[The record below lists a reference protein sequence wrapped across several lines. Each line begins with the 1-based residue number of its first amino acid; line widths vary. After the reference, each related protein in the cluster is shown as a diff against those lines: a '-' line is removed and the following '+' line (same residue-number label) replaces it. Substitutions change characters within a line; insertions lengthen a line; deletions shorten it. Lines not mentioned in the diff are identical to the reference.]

1 MKLVWLSDI
10 HLDIAYSGASNTFIE
25 LTLGDDR
32 VNGAIVTG
40 DISNGQS
47 LRQHLTELGSV
58 FDVVYVVLG
67 NHDYYHRSI
76 RSVREGMAWL
86 QWENPR
92 IVWLPDSDGIRFANG
107 AVLLGHDGWADGTA
121 GNGIIDSPARL
132 NDEVLIEEQAACA
145 DRGELATLV
154 KALADEGTAYLKNR
168 LQRLGEDVHNVIV
181 ATHVP
186 PFEEAALYQGK
197 QTDDDYLP
205 HFTNPGLG
213 EMLIEHIKEHPGRKI
228 TVLSG
233 HTHHQSFLQPH
244 PQIDVHVAHAEYRD
258 PKAAGIVRI
267 DESSE
272 VHVETTGR

>member
-1 MKLVWLSDI
+1 MQLVWLSDI

-32 VNGAIVTG
+32 VKGAIVTG
-40 DISNGQS
+40 DISNGRS
-47 LRQHLTELGSV
+47 IRQHLTELVSV
-58 FDVVYVVLG
+58 FSVVYVVLG

-76 RSVREGMAWL
+76 RSVREELAWI
-86 QWENPR
+86 QSENPR
-92 IVWLPDSDGIRFANG
+92 IVWLPDGDGIRFANG

-145 DRGELATLV
+145 DRSELAELV
-154 KALADEGTAYLKNR
+154 EELADEGTAYIKNR
-168 LQRLGEDVHNVIV
+168 LERLGDDVRDVIV

-186 PFEEAALYQGK
+186 PFEEAALYRGK

-213 EMLIEHIKEHPGRKI
+213 AMLVKHAEEHPCRKI
-228 TVLSG
+228 TVLCG
-233 HTHHQSFLQPH
+233 HTHHGAFVQPH
-244 PQIDVHVAHAEYRD
+244 PQIDVHVAHAEYRY
-258 PKAAGIVRI
+258 PQAAGIVRI
-267 DESSE
+267 RDSGE
-272 VHVETTGR
+272 VDVEVTER